1 MPEIVSSNGQFEI
14 VRHTH
19 GLCIRTFGTEFCK
32 PEKVPNEGLWFALF
46 CYSDD
51 VLQDVI
57 WTENYIDA
65 TSGTTNGEKV
75 MCFVKDIEHAGMCDI
90 LFAYN
95 TETSNPDFCDSV
107 VRTHSISDMSN
118 TEIIENI
125 IGGAYNRI
133 TLYIQVYDMDGF
145 DFPAYENQFLKTC
158 FRVDQ
163 TYGASR
169 WYTLWTHT
177 HDHCM
182 MWQYDD

>member
-1 MPEIVSSNGQFEI
+1 MPKIVSSNGQFEI
-14 VRHTH
+14 VRHTL
-19 GLCIRTFGTEFCK
+19 GLCIRTFGTELCD
-32 PEKVPNEGLWFALF
+32 PENEPNEGLRFALF

-57 WTENYIDA
+57 WTENYVD
-65 TSGTTNGEKV
+65 TTQGTASNEKV
-75 MCFVKDIEHAGMCDI
+75 MCFVQDTENTGECDI
-90 LFAYN
+90 LFAYDP
-95 TETSNPDFCDSV
+95 ETSNPDVNDSV
-107 VRTHSISDMSN
+107 VRTHSISDVSN
-118 TEIIENI
+118 TEIINNI
-125 IGGAYNRI
+125 INGMYNRI
-133 TLYIQVYDMDGF
+133 TLYIQVYDMDGK

-177 HDHCM
+177 HNHCM